1 MMRLAP
7 GQRRFEGDARHKVGL
22 LHVRTRVLRAEP
34 VNTDETSGA
43 AVKAHPQDQL
53 RASVAVRP
61 PNLEV
66 TNRDSFLWT
75 DCDITIN
82 MGRFGGGGWSRD
94 VSAIAAG
101 RVTRPPLSSF
111 TNRSRER
118 FNSNTH
124 VAERISGTCDIDGRG
139 LMFFDFTLS
148 RERHEGVDSASRI
161 ESSIDRPREPDRWG
175 VLPFLRFRKS

>member
-1 MMRLAP
+1 MLEGEPSILLWDIPNWVTTAQGLISAEGTTMSRLLMLCLCVA
-7 GQRRFEGDARHKVGL
+7 GA
-22 LHVRTRVLRAEP
+22 
-34 VNTDETSGA
+34 GA

-94 VSAIAAG
+94 VSAIAPR
-101 RVTRPPLSSF
+101 RVTRLPISSF

-148 RERHEGVDSASRI
+148 R
-161 ESSIDRPREPDRWG
+161 
-175 VLPFLRFRKS
+175 